1 MHIKQSKK
9 KKKKEKSGEFFES
22 FVCECVLIFD
32 SGDFGLDWKRVLVRT
47 FYEGGFLIVFFA
59 CLLACWRGERDAVI
73 KVATGRFGFPNGLTA
88 VNLAL
93 SGRFEGPREG
103 TARSLTMNLFLL
115 RGYCAEF
122 QR

>member
-1 MHIKQSKK
+1 MHIKQSKKKKK

-59 CLLACWRGERDAVI
+59 CLLAGEE
-73 KVATGRFGFPNGLTA
+73 KET
-88 VNLAL
+88 
-93 SGRFEGPREG
+93 
-103 TARSLTMNLFLL
+103 RS
-115 RGYCAEF
+115 
-122 QR
+122 